1 MELLERFAHG
11 DLNAFETLFSKH
23 QAVVYSWILR
33 IVRNRSTAE
42 DLTVETFWRIYRAH
56 ARFDPGRPFEAWA
69 RRIASNVAVQYLRRT
84 RSEVSLA
91 ENLVATE
98 VGDPVEQKR
107 IVEGIQQAFHKLPEK
122 LRIAAVLALIEDR
135 PYQEIAEALGL
146 SVAGVKSRVFRAV
159 KRLRKNLRDL
169 GIEP

>member
-11 DLNAFETLFSKH
+11 DLEAFETLFSQH

-69 RRIASNVAVQYLRRT
+69 RRVASNVALQYLKRT

-91 ENLVATE
+91 ENLLAIE
-98 VGDPVEQKR
+98 VRDPVEKKR
-107 IVEGIQQAFHKLPEK
+107 IVDGIQRAFHELPEK
-122 LRIAAVLALIEDR
+122 LRIAALLALIEER
-135 PYQEIAEALGL
+135 PYKEMAEALGL
-146 SVAGVKSRVFRAV
+146 SVAGVKTRVFRAV
-159 KRLRKNLRDL
+159 KRLRKNLRDQ